1 MNKSKEDENRERLT
15 VVVMGRAGRSE
26 AAWSQGKSSLRNSP
40 LN

>member
-1 MNKSKEDENRERLT
+1 MNKLKEDENRECLT

-26 AAWSQGKSSLRNSP
+26 AAWSGKSSLRNSP